1 MSDIENEN
9 TPLNEV
15 IENLEAQDMTEES
28 LGALPGEAEVRLR
41 KPKGKKKR
49 ETGDFLKSD
58 AQVKKRDEIKKA
70 VKSFLPIVRQ
80 AKARNAN
87 EADTANIVHKFFQDV
102 LGWDFLDLTSEY
114 KIKST
119 FCDLAIKYEGD
130 ILLLIEVKAIG
141 LNLKEEHLRQA
152 STYAATE
159 GVKFTLLTNGEVYQL
174 YHVGLTDKII
184 TSLVFELDLGGE
196 ITHDDYTE
204 LYLISKYS
212 LTRSQIEEYWEQ
224 EETLAPDNIIEAMLS
239 DEVLSALVKY
249 FKNNFEIKV
258 SPATIKAKLESMV
271 TE

>member
-1 MSDIENEN
+1 MIDNEYPNSEETEETTIE
-9 TPLNEV
+9 V
-15 IENLEAQDMTEES
+15 TEES
-28 LGALPGEAEVRLR
+28 LGSLPGEPEVRLR
-41 KPKGKKKR
+41 KPKVKKKR
-49 ETGDFLKSD
+49 ESGDFLKAD
-58 AQVKKRDEIKKA
+58 AQIKKREEIKKA
-70 VKSFLPIVRQ
+70 VKSFLPILRQ

-159 GVKFTLLTNGEVYQL
+159 GVRFALLTNGEVYQL
-174 YHVGLTDKII
+174 YHVGLTDKINV
-184 TSLVFELDLGGE
+184 SMVFELNLAGE
-196 ITHDDYTE
+196 MTHDDFTE

-212 LTRSQIEEYWEQ
+212 LTRSQVEEYWEQ
-224 EETLAPDNIIEAMLS
+224 EETLAPDNIIEAILS
-239 DEVLSALVKY
+239 DEVLNALVKY
-249 FKNNFEIKV
+249 FRNNFEIKV
-258 SPATIKAKLESMV
+258 SPATIKSRLESMV
-271 TE
+271 NE